1 MGAVLVN
8 GLNGREGN
16 TLLFSNFDTDFYGSD
31 GNKIYNF
38 EMDISDEDTLSLLKD
53 LAGSSKGDVFTASG
67 EIPEELKASS
77 SGGLVYFKSKVVT
90 KHDPKVGVPEQFKPS
105 VQFEKDGT
113 FDFTEN

>member
-38 EMDISDEDTLSLLKD
+38 EMDIYDEDTLILLKD